1 MPGVAAPLAGGA
13 MHGYGLVD
21 WQWAL
26 MPDLVRPAAPC
37 RERVPAGPRRDAPA
51 ALRGGAVA
59 RQHPGPHAGEAAP
72 SAGSRADRA
81 RDSVRGWHDG
91 AVRPEGHHLGR
102 TRGSV
107 TTKPHLRPAVNRL
120 RLAVHLAADQCCASR
135 DFVLLMAAALP
146 ARLGFR
152 RERTT
157 AVIPHRADARRRRPS
172 GGAWSEDRPRTAAH
186 DAFSRAAAPG
196 MPAAAGAEAPRP
208 ASTGRYSSSGI

>member
-1 MPGVAAPLAGGA
+1 
-13 MHGYGLVD
+13 MHECGLVD

-26 MPDLVRPAAPC
+26 MLDPMRPAAPR
-37 RERVPAGPRRDAPA
+37 RERVLAGPRRDAPA
-51 ALRGGAVA
+51 ALRGGAVVRPAGAAWSLAA

-107 TTKPHLRPAVNRL
+107 TTKPPLRPAANRL

-135 DFVLLMAAALP
+135 DFVSLMAAALP
-146 ARLGFR
+146 ARLGFW

-157 AVIPHRADARRRRPS
+157 AVIPDRADARRRRPS
-172 GGAWSEDRPRTAAH
+172 GGAWSEDHPRTAAH
-186 DAFSRAAAPG
+186 DAFSRAAAPR
-196 MPAAAGAEAPRP
+196 MHAAAGAEARRP
-208 ASTGRYSSSGI
+208 AGAGRYSSSGI